1 MKILSFDQF
10 MNEEESGA
18 TGTSTSATDSNLAKP
33 ETERE
38 AKSRI
43 ALGIVQNLFGD
54 VKGLTGLTG
63 GVDALIDQTKEVK
76 ESLPYKG
83 CGAAEGYKMEK
94 ADLSVLTI
102 KILLEYLQEKQIG
115 NYSRAIKELNEKRA
129 IIVGV
134 RNKLSVKKESINQDR
149 FCDALYFIPGNA
161 SDGTGVTGPTGST
174 GATGTTASA
183 APKKDDKKGDVFDRI
198 KKKKNESLDLEQRI
212 QNRIDELEYLAES
225 GLWSFE
231 QFDEMGKER
240 NFLIEHL
247 DLLKEGQI
255 SEDEFMELY
264 EGFFSWVG
272 RGIKQ
277 FGTWVGTKLGFIDE
291 KPKAPKYN
299 IDAEDEPS
307 KKGVAAAS
315 TGSAGSAGPTGPTPP
330 ASLGDI
336 IKPYQITTV
345 PSLAYYGKKPM
356 NPKGVGIKLPGDTL
370 YVYKESTLGG
380 KQKYKMLVEYEEIKV
395 GRYPV
400 GVTKFET
407 YKPADTFTESC
418 GMQIHRSSTNGVG
431 VCVGPWSAGCQVF
444 SDIDQW
450 NEFTGKIEKETMN
463 SSRFV
468 YALIQLDDIPEA
480 VMASA
485 MVGLKFSEISAAQDA
500 ATQSTAGAAT
510 GTQVKPGAMK
520 KLGRVTED

>member
-1 MKILSFDQF
+1 MKNNMKILSFDQF

-18 TGTSTSATDSNLAKP
+18 TGTSTTTATDSNLAKP

-94 ADLSVLTI
+94 ADLSVLTL

-129 IIVGV
+129 IIVGA

-174 GATGTTASA
+174 GATGTTKKTIKKVASV
-183 APKKDDKKGDVFDRI
+183 APGVFGTI
-198 KKKKNESLDLEQRI
+198 KKKINQMVMQNESLDLKQRI

-264 EGFFSWVG
+264 EGFLSWVK
-272 RGIKQ
+272 RGWEQIKQ
-277 FGTWVGTKLGFIDE
+277 IGTWVGTKFGFIDE

-315 TGSAGSAGPTGPTPP
+315 TGPTPP

-370 YVYKESTLGG
+370 YVYRESTLGG

-463 SSRFV
+463 SGRFV

-485 MVGLKFSEISAAQDA
+485 MIGLKFSDIAAAQ
-500 ATQSTAGAAT
+500 GAAT